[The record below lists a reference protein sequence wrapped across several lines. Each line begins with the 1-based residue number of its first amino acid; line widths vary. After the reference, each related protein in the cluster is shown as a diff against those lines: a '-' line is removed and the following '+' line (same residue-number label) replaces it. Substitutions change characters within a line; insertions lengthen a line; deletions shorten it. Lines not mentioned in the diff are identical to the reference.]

1 MTISEL
7 LMLEGKVSSVEEFF
21 ALLYNQKIH
30 PSFKVFSDLSINFIC
45 LEGMSVYCLELE
57 GAIYFKLCFT
67 DAPFLVYKFNEEND
81 IENVWCLNFELY
93 KSALR
98 SCVKAVDKKY
108 IPVKDIDERIF

>member
-1 MTISEL
+1 MTIREL
-7 LMLEGKVSSVEEFF
+7 LSLESKCSNVDEFF
-21 ALLYNQKIH
+21 ALLYGQNIH
-30 PSFKVFSDLSINFIC
+30 PAFKVFNDLSINFIS
-45 LEGMSVYCLELE
+45 LEGMSVFCFSIDSYV
-57 GAIYFKLCFT
+57 YFKLCFC
-67 DAPFLVYKFNEEND
+67 DAPFLIYKFNEEND